1 MSKYSGHIVSSLNI
15 FSETTH
21 FSKISMIKYSQIF
34 NIQTAGKDQAVY
46 ISILDSRHRQP

>member
-15 FSETTH
+15 FSETP